1 MRWDAEKYDAVKA
14 PRVDAG
20 RELIAGAKVQD
31 IDTILDIGC
40 GTGKLTLELALLAH
54 NAEVIGI
61 DPSEEMMN
69 KAKETCAQV
78 QNISLLPLT
87 AQVINFGD
95 KFDLVFSNSA
105 LQWVKEHDKV
115 LESVYRA
122 LKKGGRIAF
131 QFPAKNF
138 CKEFT
143 KAVTYAIEVVGLE
156 DRYSEWKS
164 PWTFFT
170 ESEFSGK
177 LKQAGFINIDV
188 TCKDYTLGFESVNDT
203 LDWWASAGLRPYLD
217 PLSERQ
223 REYFQYAFAMSF
235 ENNRTENGIKLNFRR
250 LFAFAGKG

>member
-122 LKKGGRIAF
+122 LKKVEESHFNSR
-131 QFPAKNF
+131 QKTSAKN
-138 CKEFT
+138 
-143 KAVTYAIEVVGLE
+143 L
-156 DRYSEWKS
+156 R
-164 PWTFFT
+164 
-170 ESEFSGK
+170 K
-177 LKQAGFINIDV
+177 L
-188 TCKDYTLGFESVNDT
+188 
-203 LDWWASAGLRPYLD
+203 
-217 PLSERQ
+217 
-223 REYFQYAFAMSF
+223 
-235 ENNRTENGIKLNFRR
+235 
-250 LFAFAGKG
+250 